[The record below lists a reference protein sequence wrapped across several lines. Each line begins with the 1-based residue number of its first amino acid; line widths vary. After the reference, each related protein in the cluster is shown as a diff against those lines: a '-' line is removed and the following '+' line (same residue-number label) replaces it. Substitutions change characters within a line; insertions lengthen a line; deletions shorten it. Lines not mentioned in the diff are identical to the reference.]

1 MKIEVDVLGVEQA
14 VDFHTLASAQFLV
27 LDVLGVRA
35 RVPISEEQ
43 MVHLTTAVMER
54 KATHAVA
61 HPPDTDMEW
70 EDPRDRSEH
79 PLSAD
84 VVSTP
89 IPERSYGGVMAGLS
103 DNTAEL
109 EDAPPPPEGIMQ
121 GFFEEDPA
129 EAERRLR
136 ARKPQRRT
144 VAADTAGNPEGE
156 GVVQRPTA
164 PRMPAPPGF
173 GPLSDDD
180 GIAQG

>member
-14 VDFHTLASAQFLV
+14 VDFDTLASAQFVV

-43 MVHLTTAVMER
+43 MVHLTTMVMNQ
-54 KATHAVA
+54 KAEKNVVHS
-61 HPPDTDMEW
+61 PTDMEW

-84 VVSTP
+84 VISTP

-103 DNTAEL
+103 DNSGET
-109 EDAPPPPEGIMQ
+109 EDSPAVPEGIMQ

-129 EAERRLR
+129 EAERKLR

-144 VAADTAGNPEGE
+144 VAADAAGNPE
-156 GVVQRPTA
+156 VTQPSA

-173 GPLSDDD
+173 GALSDDD